1 MDKIKYGIFTSI
13 VAIVGLSVFG
23 IYNLD
28 ADQEVYVQ
36 PHPPMLTLSEMI
48 ESDTKFDTITAVD
61 ERAWIKEPK
70 YMPTDSSLKT
80 ITSDGEVV
88 YAIYGNGN
96 FKVRSTIIDNI
107 QDGVV
112 ITYSTDGEPSP
123 NWVELAQEKAKQ
135 YDHISVSTVNGVSL
149 KLVEDINSEDKY
161 SVNKA
166 YYRDGKNIVVALSK
180 SASIDELEKIIRSII
195 N

>member
-1 MDKIKYGIFTSI
+1 M
-13 VAIVGLSVFG
+13 V
-23 IYNLD
+23 
-28 ADQEVYVQ
+28 
-36 PHPPMLTLSEMI
+36 
-48 ESDTKFDTITAVD
+48 ESDTTFDTFTATD

-70 YMPTDSSLKT
+70 YVPIDSSLKT
-80 ITSDGEVV
+80 VTSNGEVV
-88 YAIYGNGN
+88 YAIYGDGN

-135 YDHISVSTVNGVSL
+135 YDHISVSTVNGVSI
-149 KLVEDINSEDKY
+149 KLVEDINSDDKY

-166 YYRDGKNIVVALSK
+166 FYRDGKNIVVVLSK
-180 SASIDELEKIIRSII
+180 SASIDELEKIMSSII